1 MKQPIHIT
9 GLAGIALAG
18 LALGSSTSHAA
29 GFALIEQSVSGLGNA
44 YAGAAASAEDAST
57 IFFNPAGMT
66 LLDGQQVVA
75 GLHIIKPS
83 TKFTDNGSKSTIT
96 GFNTSG
102 GNGGDSGKLGV
113 IPNLYYVADINNE
126 MKFGLG
132 INVPFGLAT
141 EYDDDWQGRYQA
153 VKSAVEAIN
162 INPSL
167 AFKINPQW
175 SVGVGANIQYFKA
188 ELTNA
193 VDFST
198 ACLGTAL
205 APNCAALGLGTPQN
219 PATDGFADISGTSWG
234 FGYNLGVLFAPTEAT
249 RIGLAYRSQ
258 VKHSLDGTADFTL
271 ATAMTNPALAPLAA
285 AFVDQGVTAD
295 VDLPS
300 TLSLSL
306 FHQFTDAWAVLA
318 DFTRT
323 GWSSYQEMK
332 IEYDN
337 DRTPSVEENKWE
349 DNNRYSVGVNFT
361 PNQTWTY
368 RAGLAYDETVV
379 PSAELR
385 AARIPGNDRT
395 WLALGLGY
403 QISKNLA
410 FDLGYAHLFVKD
422 ADIDREGATKDLLK
436 GSFESSVDIFSGQI
450 VWSL

>member
-1 MKQPIHIT
+1 MKQSIHIT
-9 GLAGIALAG
+9 GLVGIALAG
-18 LALGSSTSHAA
+18 LTLGSSTSHAA
-29 GFALIEQSVSGLGNA
+29 GFSLIEQSVSGLGNA

-75 GLHIIKPS
+75 GLHLIKPS
-83 TKFTDNGSKSTIT
+83 TKFTDDGSS
-96 GFNTSG
+96 TSG
-102 GNGGDSGKLGV
+102 GDGGDAGHLGA

-141 EYDDDWQGRYQA
+141 EYDKDWQGRYQA
-153 VKSAVEAIN
+153 IKSAVEAIN

-175 SVGVGANIQYFKA
+175 SVGLGANIQYFKA

-193 VDFST
+193 IDFSAIT
-198 ACLGTAL
+198 GGAL
-205 APNCAALGLGTPQN
+205 
-219 PATDGFADISGTSWG
+219 PAGTDGFADVSGSSWG

-249 RIGLAYRSQ
+249 RVGLAYRSQ
-258 VKHSLDGTADFTL
+258 VKHSLDGDADFTL
-271 ATAMTNPALAPLAA
+271 PAAAQGIPSLAA
-285 AFVDQGVTAD
+285 AFIDQGVSAD
-295 VDLPS
+295 IDLPS

-337 DRTPSVEENKWE
+337 GRTPSVEENEWE

-368 RAGLAYDETVV
+368 RAGVAYDETVV

-403 QISKNLA
+403 QMSKSLA
-410 FDLGYAHLFVKD
+410 FDFGYAHLFVKD
-422 ADIDREGATKDLLK
+422 AEIDRRGATGDLLK
-436 GSFESSVDIFSGQI
+436 GSYESSVDILSAQV